1 MAYPSDKAFGGDLG
15 GPPLSDGERMRRLS
29 RLQTVA
35 MIMDTA
41 IAIPGTNI
49 RFGADS
55 LLGLVPGIG
64 DFAGALVGLAIVNEA
79 RRLGVPGHKM
89 AKMIANIG
97 VDTLVGAVP
106 LLGDVFDVYFKS
118 HRRNVQLILD
128 HFEGDG
134 SEPRQTRA
142 R

>member
-1 MAYPSDKAFGGDLG
+1 
-15 GPPLSDGERMRRLS
+15 MRRLR

-35 MIMDTA
+35 MVLDTA

-55 LLGLVPGIG
+55 LLGLVPGAG

-79 RRLGVPGHKM
+79 RRLGVPAEKM
-89 AKMIANIG
+89 SRMIANIG
-97 VDTLVGAVP
+97 LDTLVGFVP
-106 LLGDVFDVYFKS
+106 LLGDVFDMYFKS

-128 HFEGDG
+128 HFEADLA
-134 SEPRQTRA
+134 ERR
-142 R
+142 

>member
-1 MAYPSDKAFGGDLG
+1 MAYPSDKALGGDPSG
-15 GPPLSDGERMRRLS
+15 SPLSDAERMRRLS
-29 RLQTVA
+29 RLRTVA
-35 MIMDTA
+35 TVMDTA

-79 RRLGVPGHKM
+79 RRLGAPRHKM

-97 VDTLVGAVP
+97 VDTLVGAIP

-128 HFEGDG
+128 HFEGDV
-134 SEPRQTRA
+134 SEQRQTRA

>member
-1 MAYPSDKAFGGDLG
+1 
-15 GPPLSDGERMRRLS
+15 MRRIS

-35 MIMDTA
+35 MVMDTA
-41 IAIPGTNI
+41 IAVPGTNI

-55 LLGLVPGIG
+55 LLGLVPVIG
-64 DFAGALVGLAIVNEA
+64 DFAGALVGMAIVNEA
-79 RRLGVPGHKM
+79 RRLGVPKRKM
-89 AKMIANIG
+89 ARMIANIG

-128 HFEGDG
+128 HFEEDI
-134 SEPRQTRA
+134 SARRQTRP

>member
-1 MAYPSDKAFGGDLG
+1 L
-15 GPPLSDGERMRRLS
+15 R
-29 RLQTVA
+29 TVA
-35 MIMDTA
+35 MMMDTA

-49 RFGADS
+49 RIGADS

-118 HRRNVQLILD
+118 HRRNVQLVLD
-128 HFEGDG
+128 HFEEDA
-134 SEPRQTRA
+134 SERRQTPA

>member
-1 MAYPSDKAFGGDLG
+1 MTYEKTFGGDLG
-15 GPPLSDGERMRRLS
+15 GSPLSDAERMRRLS

-118 HRRNVQLILD
+118 HRRNVQLVLD
-128 HFEGDG
+128 HFEAKVP
-134 SEPRQTRA
+134 ERR
-142 R
+142 

>member
-1 MAYPSDKAFGGDLG
+1 MAYPSDKAFGGDPG
-15 GPPLSDGERMRRLS
+15 GSPLSDAERMRRLG
-29 RLQTVA
+29 RLQTAA

-128 HFEGDG
+128 HFEG
-134 SEPRQTRA
+134 EVPA
-142 R
+142 RR

>member
-1 MAYPSDKAFGGDLG
+1 MNEKTFGGDPG
-15 GPPLSDGERMRRLS
+15 GSPLADAERRRRLR

-35 MIMDTA
+35 MVMDTA
-41 IAIPGTNI
+41 IEIPGTNI

-55 LLGLVPGIG
+55 LLGLVPVAG

-89 AKMIANIG
+89 GRMIANVG
-97 VDTLVGAVP
+97 LDTLVGAVP

-118 HRRNVQLILD
+118 HRRNVQIVLD
-128 HFEGDG
+128 HFEA
-134 SEPRQTRA
+134 EAPRR

>member
-1 MAYPSDKAFGGDLG
+1 MAYPSDRTFGGDPG
-15 GPPLSDGERMRRLS
+15 GSSLSDAERMRRLS

-35 MIMDTA
+35 RIMDTA
-41 IAIPGTNI
+41 IAVPGTNI

-55 LLGLVPGIG
+55 LLGLVPGVG

-79 RRLGVPGHKM
+79 RRLGVPRHKM

-97 VDTLVGAVP
+97 LDTLAGAIP

-128 HFEGDG
+128 HFEGG
-134 SEPRQTRA
+134 ASEVRQMRA

>member
-1 MAYPSDKAFGGDLG
+1 MTYEKTYGGDLG
-15 GPPLSDGERMRRLS
+15 GSPLSDAERTRRLQ
-29 RLQTVA
+29 RLRTVA
-35 MIMDTA
+35 MVMDTA

-55 LLGLVPGIG
+55 LLGLVPVAG

-89 AKMIANIG
+89 GRMIANIG
-97 VDTLVGAVP
+97 LDTLVGAVP

-118 HRRNVQLILD
+118 HRRNVQIVLD
-128 HFEGDG
+128 HFEA
-134 SEPRQTRA
+134 EAVA
-142 R
+142 RR

>member
-1 MAYPSDKAFGGDLG
+1 MTYRSDKTYGGDPRG
-15 GPPLSDGERMRRLS
+15 SSLSDAERLRRLN
-29 RLQTVA
+29 RLKTVA
-35 MIMDTA
+35 TVMDTA
-41 IAIPGTNI
+41 VAIPGTNI

-55 LLGLVPGIG
+55 LLGLVPVVG

-79 RRLGVPGHKM
+79 RRLGVPAHKM

-97 VDTLVGAVP
+97 VDAVVGSVP

-128 HFEGDG
+128 HFEEGV
-134 SEPRQTRA
+134 SKQNQRRA